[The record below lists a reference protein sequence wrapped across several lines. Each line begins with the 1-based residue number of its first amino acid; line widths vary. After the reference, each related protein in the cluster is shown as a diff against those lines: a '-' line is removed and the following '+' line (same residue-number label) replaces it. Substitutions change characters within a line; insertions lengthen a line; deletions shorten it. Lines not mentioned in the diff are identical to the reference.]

1 MNRREAIL
9 SALGIFAVALVARV
23 FFAAQIVFPKPE
35 DTAYYVAVARNLLNG
50 RGLVFDAL
58 WSYGTPPLE
67 VPARRSR
74 CGCRCRR
81 SSPRSRWR
89 SPARP
94 SWQPR
99 SRRSSSGR
107 SSRCSHGGWPPM
119 SAQELELPVGRA
131 RTLAVGAG
139 LTTAVYLPLLLHS
152 SLPDSTMVFTALA
165 LVACLLMTR
174 ILRSTDRPG
183 IVNPRL
189 LALGL
194 VIGLA
199 ALTRNEAI
207 WLGVVWAGLVWFT
220 GDRPMADRV
229 RLIGVVAVVAVIVFA
244 PWAVRNWQA
253 FGSPLPSQTAT
264 NALSIT
270 GLDIFAWNDPPT
282 LQRYLAVGW
291 QQLLEMRVTGFL
303 HNLLNVLLL
312 LGLPISILGVISI
325 PLVWPSRSLRPLA
338 WYSLITFL
346 FTCLV
351 FPVST
356 TWGTFL
362 HAAGPVHVWLVIGA
376 LLLLDAVIARVG
388 QMRGWTRPVAWLG
401 PALAIFGSVLFSL
414 VLLGTFGRGSIETRD
429 YYAQLGARMA
439 EAGHPLDES
448 AGPGHLGLPDL
459 AGGHAGRAGAGTPR
473 RAAGGRVR
481 SRAGIPRH
489 ALRGPLRGRR
499 PRALAGGHRRRRT
512 VERVLPRD
520 RHRHGADAR
529 VRDRLPVKPDPYT
542 RTRMDAVQRGGGGG
556 RREEAE
562 RARLAREVHDGPAG
576 CRMRSSRWSTSSGS
590 SSPIRAGAEC
600 APARHAPRSSGGARG
615 RQQLARRCSTSRAQ
629 RLDPRRGGAHADAD
643 RAAHRHRARA
653 DPTPERRTAT
663 VVCAWCRRHAE
674 CPQARRGVERLRGH
688 ADRGRRLGC
697 GGDRRWAWIRSV
709 RSRRRAPE
717 LRVAVHAGASR
728 AHRGQIG
735 RAIPARRRYRRAV
748 GDPDSGLNS
757 KDRRAY
763 ERDGL
768 PGPERRRGG
777 PDRRNIG
784 ESRESSSSTTMP
796 SSGSGSRTSSGASP
810 TSRSSARRT
819 ICGARSIGP
828 SRRHRTS
835 S

>member
-9 SALGIFAVALVARV
+9 SALGIFSVALVARV
-23 FFAAQIVFPKPE
+23 YFAAQIVFPKPE

-67 VPARRSR
+67 VPRAAFEVWLPLPTFLAAIPMAIA
-74 CGCRCRR
+74 GQTFVAAQV
-81 SSPRSRWR
+81 SSILVGALVPVLAWR
-89 SPARP
+89 LAADV
-94 SWQPR
+94 
-99 SRRSSSGR
+99 
-107 SSRCSHGGWPPM
+107 
-119 SAQELELPVGRA
+119 AQELELPVGRA

-174 ILRSTDRPG
+174 ILRSTERPG

-220 GDRPMADRV
+220 GERPMADRV
-229 RLIGVVAVVAVIVFA
+229 RLIGVVAVVAAIVFA

-291 QQLLEMRVTGFL
+291 QALLEMRVTGFL

-448 AGPGHLGLPDL
+448 AGPVISDFPIWL
-459 AGGHAGRAGAGTPR
+459 ADTQGA
-473 RAAGGRVR
+473 
-481 SRAGIPRH
+481 
-489 ALRGPLRGRR
+489 
-499 PRALAGGHRRRRT
+499 RALA
-512 VERVLPRD
+512 LPD
-520 RHRHGADAR
+520 EP
-529 VRDRLPVKPDPYT
+529 PVDVF
-542 RTRMDAVQRGGGGG
+542 D
-556 RREEAE
+556 
-562 RARLAREVHDGPAG
+562 LARAFPGTRYVVLSEGDDHEHWPED
-576 CRMRSSRWSTSSGS
+576 
-590 SSPIRAGAEC
+590 IDAGAPWSEC
-600 APARHAPRSSGGARG
+600 FRE
-615 RQQLARRCSTSRAQ
+615 
-629 RLDPRRGGAHADAD
+629 LD
-643 RAAHRHRARA
+643 
-653 DPTPERRTAT
+653 
-663 VVCAWCRRHAE
+663 
-674 CPQARRGVERLRGH
+674 
-688 ADRGRRLGC
+688 
-697 GGDRRWAWIRSV
+697 
-709 RSRRRAPE
+709 
-717 LRVAVHAGASR
+717 
-728 AHRGQIG
+728 IG
-735 RAIPARRRYRRAV
+735 
-748 GDPDSGLNS
+748 
-757 KDRRAY
+757 
-763 ERDGL
+763 
-768 PGPERRRGG
+768 
-777 PDRRNIG
+777 
-784 ESRESSSSTTMP
+784 M
-796 SSGSGSRTSSGASP
+796 SP
-810 TSRSSARRT
+810 TRVFEIVCR
-819 ICGARSIGP
+819 
-828 SRRHRTS
+828 
-835 S
+835 

>member
-9 SALGIFAVALVARV
+9 SALGIFAVALAARV
-23 FFAAQIVFPKPE
+23 YFAAQIVFPKPE

-67 VPARRSR
+67 VPRAAFEVWLPLPTFLDAIPMAIA
-74 CGCRCRR
+74 GQTFAAAQV
-81 SSPRSRWR
+81 SSILIGALVPVLAWR
-89 SPARP
+89 LAADV
-94 SWQPR
+94 
-99 SRRSSSGR
+99 
-107 SSRCSHGGWPPM
+107 
-119 SAQELELPVGRA
+119 AQELELPVGRA

-152 SLPDSTMVFTALA
+152 SLPDSTMPFTVLA

-174 ILRSTDRPG
+174 ILRAAGRARILD
-183 IVNPRL
+183 PRL
-189 LALGL
+189 LALG
-194 VIGLA
+194 VAIGLA

-229 RLIGVVAVVAVIVFA
+229 RLIGVVAVVAALVFA
-244 PWAVRNWQA
+244 PWALRNWQA

-291 QQLLEMRVTGFL
+291 QALLEMRVVGFL

-312 LGLPISILGVISI
+312 LGIPISILGVISI

-401 PALAIFGSVLFSL
+401 PALAIFGSALFSL
-414 VLLGTFGRGSIETRD
+414 ALLSTFGRGSIETRD

-439 EAGHPLDES
+439 EAGHPLDAS
-448 AGPGHLGLPDL
+448 AGPVISDFPIWLADTQGARALALPDEPPVDVFDL
-459 AGGHAGRAGAGTPR
+459 ARAFPG
-473 RAAGGRVR
+473 
-481 SRAGIPRH
+481 H

-542 RTRMDAVQRGGGGG
+542 RTPMDAVIEAQ
-556 RREEAE
+556 EAE
-562 RARLAREVHDGPAG
+562 RSRLAREVHDGPAQALSNAIFQVEHVERIVESDPALARAELRYLRDMLRRQLG
-576 CRMRSSRWSTSSGS
+576 EVRAVVSQLRPPLLDELGLNASILDAVEHMRTLTGLPIGTALDAEADALSSGTSTVVLRVVQEALQNVHKHAAAS
-590 SSPIRAGAEC
+590 SASVATRIEGADWVVEVTDDGRGFDPDSIAAHGRRNYGLQFMRERAELI
-600 APARHAPRSSGGARG
+600 GAR
-615 RQQLARRCSTSRAQ
+615 
-629 RLDPRRGGAHADAD
+629 LD
-643 RAAHRHRARA
+643 
-653 DPTPERRTAT
+653 
-663 VVCAWCRRHAE
+663 
-674 CPQARRGVERLRGH
+674 
-688 ADRGRRLGC
+688 
-697 GGDRRWAWIRSV
+697 V
-709 RSRRRAPE
+709 RSRPDGGTVVR
-717 LRVAVHAGASR
+717 L
-728 AHRGQIG
+728 
-735 RAIPARRRYRRAV
+735 AIPT
-748 GDPDSGLNS
+748 
-757 KDRRAY
+757 
-763 ERDGL
+763 
-768 PGPERRRGG
+768 PG
-777 PDRRNIG
+777 
-784 ESRESSSSTTMP
+784 
-796 SSGSGSRTSSGASP
+796 
-810 TSRSSARRT
+810 
-819 ICGARSIGP
+819 
-828 SRRHRTS
+828 
-835 S
+835 